1 MAEASTAP
9 STPAAQAA
17 AARLAGI
24 RPPTAPAAADAAPAD
39 EAGKGRKGKKGEVE
53 PGAKKKKKPTKLI
66 AAFVVLLLVAYVAK
80 GKLIKPHYGP
90 HAKVPLGA
98 IYDLPNQVTT
108 NLRDGSLAQISMS
121 LQLTAAANKKEIT
134 KDTSAIMGT
143 AVDVIGSMTYASVLA
158 HPDPQAY
165 LEHVLLPPIQKDLGT
180 SEGAQQVAGV
190 IFTYFVIQQQ

>member
-1 MAEASTAP
+1 MAETGTAP
-9 STPAAQAA
+9 SSPAAQAA

-24 RPPTAPAAADAAPAD
+24 RPPTAPPAAEPAPA
-39 EAGKGRKGKKGEVE
+39 EAGGKGKKKRKKGEGE
-53 PGAKKKKKPTKLI
+53 AGAKKKKPVKLI
-66 AAFVVLLLVAYVAK
+66 AVFVVLLLVAYVAK
-80 GKLIKPHYGP
+80 GKFVKPHYGP

-108 NLRDGSLAQISMS
+108 NLRDGGLAQISMS

-143 AVDVIGSMTYASVLA
+143 AVDLIGSMTYASVLS
-158 HPDPQAY
+158 HPDPQVY
-165 LEHVLLPPIQKDLGT
+165 LEHALLSPIQRDLGT
-180 SEGAQQVAGV
+180 NEGAQQVAGV